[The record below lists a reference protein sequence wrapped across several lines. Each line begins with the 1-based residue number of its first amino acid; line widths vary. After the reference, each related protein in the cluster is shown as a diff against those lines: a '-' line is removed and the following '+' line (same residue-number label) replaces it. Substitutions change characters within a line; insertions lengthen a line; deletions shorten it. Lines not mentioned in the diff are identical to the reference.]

1 MQCPT
6 ETARDR
12 PIVADVPG
20 SAPTAA
26 ATAIDVIRRWLEL
39 SELERRAFG
48 ALARELT
55 ASSDLVESSTAD
67 LSERFQTLA
76 LIAQAQTGRVT
87 RIIEVSETITV
98 AGEAVPIGAAMQSV
112 EAVLLKVIDTILS
125 VSKHA
130 MRMVYA
136 LNDVAKDVQ
145 GAEDC
150 ASQIEKINSQT
161 NYLALNAAIEASR
174 PVASGAAF
182 GVIAHEMK
190 ALSLA
195 TAVTARQVRER
206 MSAVASGVRSGQR
219 VLQEI
224 ATLDMSEH
232 IVAKDQ
238 IDSLITGVI
247 AQNQTFNAVLAEAAD
262 SSADMMGTISK
273 LISGMQFQDR
283 TKQHI
288 GHVVDTLGV
297 LADGTTA
304 AQQATL
310 AAFPGVF
317 AAGAIDESQIARI
330 IENQT
335 LGAVKQRLLTR
346 LLSGGAPQDDE
357 PMHAA
362 AADGQGSFEAGEVEL
377 F

>member
-1 MQCPT
+1 MQRST
-6 ETARDR
+6 EKARDC
-12 PIVADVPG
+12 PIAADMPASVPP
-20 SAPTAA
+20 AEPK
-26 ATAIDVIRRWLEL
+26 AIEVIRRWLEL

-98 AGEAVPIGAAMQSV
+98 DGEAVPLGAAMKSV

-136 LNDVAKDVQ
+136 LNDVAHDVQ

-195 TAVTARQVRER
+195 TAVTSKQVRER
-206 MSAVASGVRSGQR
+206 MSAVANGVRCGQL

-238 IDSLITGVI
+238 IDSLIAGVI
-247 AQNQTFNAVLAEAAD
+247 AQNRTFNAVLAEAAD

-273 LISGMQFQDR
+273 LITGMQFQDR

-288 GHVVDTLGV
+288 GHVIDTLGV

-304 AQQATL
+304 AQHATL
-310 AAFPGVF
+310 QAFPGVF
-317 AAGAIDESQIARI
+317 EAGAIDESQILRM

-346 LLSGGAPQDDE
+346 LLSGGAAQDEE
-357 PMHAA
+357 PMHI
-362 AADGQGSFEAGEVEL
+362 ADHHIQDSPVAGDVEL

>member
-1 MQCPT
+1 MQRST
-6 ETARDR
+6 EKARDCR
-12 PIVADVPG
+12 IAADMPASVPP
-20 SAPTAA
+20 AEPK
-26 ATAIDVIRRWLEL
+26 AIEVIRRWLEL

-98 AGEAVPIGAAMQSV
+98 DGEAVPLGAAMKSV

-136 LNDVAKDVQ
+136 LNDVAQDVQ

-195 TAVTARQVRER
+195 TAVTSKQVRER
-206 MSAVASGVRSGQR
+206 MSAVANGVRCGQL

-238 IDSLITGVI
+238 IDSLIAGVI
-247 AQNQTFNAVLAEAAD
+247 AQNRTFNAVLAEAAD

-273 LISGMQFQDR
+273 LITGMQFQDR

-288 GHVVDTLGV
+288 GHVIDTLGV

-304 AQQATL
+304 AQHATL
-310 AAFPGVF
+310 QVFPGVF
-317 AAGAIDESQIARI
+317 EAGAIDESQILRM

-346 LLSGGAPQDDE
+346 LLSGGAAQDEE
-357 PMHAA
+357 PMHI
-362 AADGQGSFEAGEVEL
+362 ADHHIQDSPVAGDVEL

>member
-1 MQCPT
+1 MQRST
-6 ETARDR
+6 EKARDR
-12 PIVADVPG
+12 PIPADMPG
-20 SAPTAA
+20 SVPPAEPK
-26 ATAIDVIRRWLEL
+26 AIEVIRRWLEL

-98 AGEAVPIGAAMQSV
+98 DGEAVPLGAAMKSV

-136 LNDVAKDVQ
+136 LNDVAHDVQ

-195 TAVTARQVRER
+195 TAVTSKQVRER
-206 MSAVASGVRSGQR
+206 MSAVANGVRSGQL

-238 IDSLITGVI
+238 IDSLIAGVI
-247 AQNQTFNAVLAEAAD
+247 AQNRTFNAVLAEAAD

-273 LISGMQFQDR
+273 LITGMQFQDR

-288 GHVVDTLGV
+288 GHVIDTLGV

-304 AQQATL
+304 TQHATL
-310 AAFPGVF
+310 QAFPGVF
-317 AAGAIDESQIARI
+317 EAGAIDESQILRM

-346 LLSGGAPQDDE
+346 LLSDGAAQDDE
-357 PMHAA
+357 PIPL
-362 AADGQGSFEAGEVEL
+362 ADHHIQDSPVAGDVEL